1 MKDTPKVMFIGLGH
15 AGTKVM
21 LTAAEQFSST
31 HYAFAAVDVPNEVI
45 NLDMKDIGQTFS
57 IEPEWEGKLEKS
69 LAGLELLVLFLG
81 LGGKTAAEAAKT
93 AIAKAQGKNLPVMAF
108 ATLPFDFEG
117 EQRRTAASRA
127 VTMLRKSANALI
139 ILPNQLL
146 FEQFPKETNAVSAFE
161 RADTW
166 IAEVACCVLKPFTF
180 ANIINIRRE
189 NLLWLLDCKNATVSV
204 GIGWGEGEDAVAE
217 AVQQLSAS
225 PFLKHQTG
233 ISQADAAVVMVSM
246 PVDAN
251 IGQLE
256 GCLTAVKRLFLPN
269 LKLEIGACQDETIAE
284 GIRIVALMRFPGRA
298 PRKQPQEASTPSAA
312 ATTTEDAPVAHATDE
327 PSETDRQLLLPMT
340 DIMEYKT
347 GIFNKNEPTKYN
359 FENLDVPTY
368 IRQNVHIDTR

>member
-21 LTAAEQFSST
+21 LTAAEQFNSP
-31 HYAFAAVDVPNEVI
+31 HYAFAAADIPNEAI
-45 NLDMKDIGQTFS
+45 NLDIKAIGQAIS
-57 IEPEWEGKLEKS
+57 IESGWEEKLEKS
-69 LAGLELLVLFLG
+69 LTGLGLLVLFLG
-81 LGGKTAAEAAKT
+81 LGGKTAPEAAKT
-93 AIAKAQGKNLPVMAF
+93 MIAKAQEKNVPVLAF

-117 EQRRTAASRA
+117 EQRKKAASSA
-127 VTMLRKSANALI
+127 AAMLRKIANALI

-146 FEQFPKETNAVSAFE
+146 FEQFPKDTNAVAAFE

-166 IAEVACCVLKPFTF
+166 IAEVACSVLKPFTF

-204 GIGWGEGEDAVAE
+204 GIGWGEGEDAVTE

-233 ISQADAAVVMVSM
+233 ISQADAAVVMVSL
-246 PVDAN
+246 PIDAN

-256 GCLTAVKRLFLPN
+256 GCLTAVKRLFLPK
-269 LKLEIGACQDETIAE
+269 LKLEIGACQDETLAE
-284 GIRIVALMRFPGRA
+284 GIRIVALMRFPSRS
-298 PRKQPQEASTPSAA
+298 PRKQQDTSVSATAEGTATEEVQATNA
-312 ATTTEDAPVAHATDE
+312 ADE

-368 IRQNVHIDTR
+368 IRRNVHIDTR